1 MSDLIEWL
9 TQRKLLSLEAVLVEN
24 EIDLDVLFDLTD
36 EDMREIGLSLGAR
49 KRLRTA
55 IEASGSDQAL
65 SGAPNVTEVRRNA
78 ERRHLTTLFVDLVG
92 STALSARLDP
102 EDMSEVIRRYQN
114 TVAGIV
120 TRYEGNV
127 AKYMGD
133 GVLCYFGWPVAHED
147 DAKRAARSALEI
159 ARSITE
165 MRSPDGQALSARA
178 GVATGMVVV
187 GDLIG
192 EGASQEETVVGDTPN
207 LAARL
212 QALAEPGQVLIPEAT
227 RQLIQDTFELEELG
241 FFDIKGLDAPVPA
254 WRVGAERSLE
264 SRFEIEEVNPVLP
277 MIGRNHELGLIMERW
292 HRAYSGEGQ
301 VKVLIGEAG
310 IGKSRLTRAVID
322 TVSTQDHFR
331 MNYHCSPYHTDSSFF
346 PVIQQ
351 LSHAMGYLETD
362 SAGQRT
368 AKLHQQLRAADPMI
382 IAELLQI
389 EAGPSA
395 EKPDLTPQQ
404 LRVRIMEET
413 SAEVQA
419 LSREKPVLLVVED
432 AHWCDASTLAMLE
445 ACLDRIANERVMILI
460 TARPTFQHAFGGHP
474 IVSKLTLNRLGS
486 EQIEAVLTKI
496 SGGKTLPDEL
506 TKEIIHR
513 TDGVPLFVEELTKT
527 ILESGD
533 LIETEDG
540 FQLSGPIDRVT
551 IPATLH
557 DSLMA
562 RIDRLQPVKEIAQ
575 MAACIGRSFDR
586 ASLKKIARVDAL
598 VLDDAL
604 GQLERSE
611 LVFRRGIPPDATYVF
626 KHALVRDVAYESL
639 LKRRRLEI
647 HHRLTDLF
655 EADPNAPSEL
665 VAYHATEAGLTEKA
679 IALWGDA
686 ARKAQARPAY
696 VEAGNHLR
704 NALTLVAGLL
714 DKPEWRERELAL
726 LVQLAQVH
734 IAKDGYASA
743 EASEAF
749 SQALER
755 IQATTDPELKV
766 AIYYGTWIA
775 PYIGNDLHKAFDL
788 VSRLV
793 EDMAD
798 EPDPIPKL
806 ISRRMRAAT
815 LIAKGRSAEAL
826 QDLEVAYDLYQSA
839 EIVDFSTKF
848 AQDPG
853 VQIWCYML
861 LAQWMCGDEDGAQ
874 QTCDKALARARG
886 LKHANTICYAG
897 LHAVTLSIWIG
908 DVETA
913 TEINE
918 EMRQV
923 SDEYDMALWKD
934 FVAIHDAVL
943 ACMTDTP
950 GAVHQ
955 LDKALEEYRAKG
967 CWLWVT
973 LYLAEHAKALLRAGD
988 PGAAQ
993 RTVDRALREQATT
1006 GERWA
1011 EAELLRIKGK
1021 ISAALGDTD
1030 SANAAFDQAIS
1041 VAQTQKAQ
1049 VLFERAFR
1057 SKQVLLDANG

>member
-1 MSDLIEWL
+1 MPDLVEWL
-9 TQRKLLSLEAVLVEN
+9 TQSNLANLEAVLVEN

-49 KRLRTA
+49 KRLRAA
-55 IEASGSDQAL
+55 IEAAEPDPHQPDASRSND
-65 SGAPNVTEVRRNA
+65 VRRDA

-102 EDMSEVIRRYQN
+102 EDMGEVIRRYQN

-120 TRYEGNV
+120 TRYEGHV

-147 DAKRAARSALEI
+147 DADRAARSGLDI
-159 ARSITE
+159 TRSIAET
-165 MRSPDGQALSARA
+165 RAPDGQALSARV
-178 GVATGMVVV
+178 GLATGMVVV
-187 GDLIG
+187 GDIIG
-192 EGASQEETVVGDTPN
+192 KGAAQEETVVGDTPN

-212 QALAEPGQVLIPEAT
+212 QALAEPGQVLVPDGT
-227 RQLIQDTFELEELG
+227 KQLIQDSFDLEQLG
-241 FFDIKGLDAPVPA
+241 QFDIKGLEAPVPVWKVA
-254 WRVGAERSLE
+254 AELSLE
-264 SRFEIEEVNPVLP
+264 SRFEADDLNPVPP

-292 HRAYSGEGQ
+292 HRAVSGEGQ
-301 VKVLIGEAG
+301 TTVLIGEAG

-322 TVSTQDHFR
+322 AVSAQDHFR
-331 MNYHCSPYHTDSSFF
+331 INYHCSPYHTDSSFF

-351 LSHAMGYLETD
+351 LSHAMGHAETD
-362 SAGQRT
+362 SASQKIE
-368 AKLHQQLRAADPMI
+368 KLRRQLRVADPQI

-389 EAGPSA
+389 ESDPSA
-395 EKPDLTPQQ
+395 DKPDLSPQQ
-404 LRVRIMEET
+404 LRVRIMAET
-413 SAEVQA
+413 AAEVQA
-419 LSREKPVLLVVED
+419 LSQEKPVLLVVED

-445 ACLDRIANERVMILI
+445 ACLDQIATERVMILI
-460 TARPTFQHAFGGHP
+460 TGRPAFQHAFGGHP
-474 IVSKLTLNRLGS
+474 ILSKLTLNRLGS
-486 EQIEAVLTKI
+486 EQIESVLTKI
-496 SGGKTLPDEL
+496 AGGKRLPAEL
-506 TKEIIHR
+506 VAEIIHR
-513 TDGVPLFVEELTKT
+513 TDGVPLFIEELTKT

-533 LIETEDG
+533 LIETESG
-540 FQLSGPIDRVT
+540 FQLAGPIDRVT

-586 ASLKKIARVDAL
+586 RSLAKIARVDDRA
-598 VLDDAL
+598 LDDAL

-611 LVFRRGIPPDATYVF
+611 LVFRRGMPADATYVF

-655 EADPNAPSEL
+655 EVDPNAPAEL
-665 VAYHATEAGLTEKA
+665 VAHHATQAGLNEKA
-679 IALWGDA
+679 VLLWETA
-686 ARKAQARPAY
+686 AKKAQARPAY

-704 NALTLVAGLL
+704 NALTLVSELL
-714 DKPEWRERELAL
+714 DQPEWQERELAL
-726 LVQLAQVH
+726 LVQLAQIH
-734 IAKDGYASA
+734 IARDGYASA
-743 EASEAF
+743 AASDAF

-755 IQATTDPELKV
+755 IEATTDPELKV

-775 PYIGNDLHKAFDL
+775 PYIGNDLHTAFDL

-793 EDMAD
+793 SDMAN
-798 EPDPIPKL
+798 EADPIPRL

-826 QDLEVAYDLYQSA
+826 VDLDAAYALYQSA

-861 LAQWMCGDEDGAQ
+861 LAQWMCGDEDKALE
-874 QTCDKALARARG
+874 TADKALTRARALR
-886 LKHANTICYAG
+886 HANTICYAG

-908 DVETA
+908 DVDRA
-913 TEINE
+913 SEINE
-918 EMRQV
+918 EMRRL
-923 SDEYDMALWKD
+923 SEEHDMALWKN

-943 ACMTDTP
+943 ACMTDEP
-950 GAVHQ
+950 DAVHQ
-955 LDKALEEYRAKG
+955 LDTALEEYRAKG

-973 LYLAEHAKALLRAGD
+973 LYLAEHAKAQLRAGD
-988 PGAAQ
+988 PEAAQ
-993 RTVDRALREQATT
+993 CSVDRALREGDTT
-1006 GERWA
+1006 GEHWA
-1011 EAELLRIKGK
+1011 EAELRRIEGEIKAAQGDADERQPPCPAPTTMLAGSSNRSEGVARLEVGATG
-1021 ISAALGDTD
+1021 SAH
-1030 SANAAFDQAIS
+1030 F
-1041 VAQTQKAQ
+1041 
-1049 VLFERAFR
+1049 
-1057 SKQVLLDANG
+1057 